1 MTLDRVERTDR
12 ADAPD
17 ALDLALEQS
26 HEVKAKV
33 ETCADDLAT
42 ANEIVKQQ
50 IAGGT
55 TVLSANE
62 TLLASAAVESKVQ
75 ECADDLHEVT

>member
-1 MTLDRVERTDR
+1 MTSDRVEKKGRG
-12 ADAPD
+12 DAPD

-42 ANEIVKQQ
+42 ANEIVKEQ

-55 TVLSANE
+55 TVLSAHE
-62 TLLASAAVESKVQ
+62 TLLAGTTVENHG
-75 ECADDLHEVT
+75 AGMRRRPP

>member
-1 MTLDRVERTDR
+1 MTSDRVEKTSR

-26 HEVKAKV
+26 HDVKAKV

-42 ANEIVKQQ
+42 ANEIMKDK

-55 TVLSANE
+55 T
-62 TLLASAAVESKVQ
+62 
-75 ECADDLHEVT
+75 LHRPRSH